1 MMICPVEKDRIE
13 KAVDVCGEAEGDL
26 HVFFITLVL
35 VEVGCCA
42 LDGTCGVTQI
52 TDIVDCWLRL

>member
-26 HVFFITLVL
+26 RVFFITLVL

-42 LDGTCGVTQI
+42 N
-52 TDIVDCWLRL
+52 